1 MILNSD
7 AGFSLASSNSSGWIF
22 FVKASF
28 AIALLAT
35 GAGVIFS
42 PTDLLV
48 KGYLGVCSLFLV
60 STTIT
65 LSKTLRDDH
74 ESRRFHNRIS
84 EARTQQLLKEY
95 TE

>member
-1 MILNSD
+1 MDNEM
-7 AGFSLASSNSSGWIF
+7 SSNSAGWMF

-28 AIALLAT
+28 AISLLAT
-35 GAGVIFS
+35 AAGVVFS

-48 KGYLGVCSLFLV
+48 KGYMGICALFLV

-74 ESRRFHNRIS
+74 ESRRIHNRIS
-84 EARTQQLLKEY
+84 EARAQQLIKEY
-95 TE
+95 SE

>member
-1 MILNSD
+1 MDNEIN
-7 AGFSLASSNSSGWIF
+7 SNSSGWIF

-42 PTDLLV
+42 PTDLLL
-48 KGYLGVCSLFLV
+48 KGYMAISALFLV

-65 LSKTLRDDH
+65 LSKTMRDEH
-74 ESRRFHNRIS
+74 EGKRIHNRLS
-84 EARTQQLLKEY
+84 EARAQQLLKEY

>member
-1 MILNSD
+1 MDNEIN
-7 AGFSLASSNSSGWIF
+7 SNSSGWIF

-35 GAGVIFS
+35 GAGVVFA

-48 KGYLGVCSLFLV
+48 QGYLSVCALFLV

-65 LSKTLRDDH
+65 LSKTMRDEH
-74 ESRRFHNRIS
+74 EGKRIHNRLS
-84 EARTQQLLKEY
+84 EARAQQLLKEY